1 MNNSKNTQ
9 AWFYYAA
16 SSGDD
21 ILKNLHT
28 SPDGLPENEAKDR
41 LKEYGYNETAKKRKR
56 TVLFLILPKF
66 INPLVIVLLI
76 VAGFSFFFGQKISA
90 FLVGLMAASS
100 VLFSFIQEYRA
111 GKEAEKLSEMV
122 HSTATVIRK
131 GKRQEIKIRE
141 IVPGDIVDL
150 YAGDMIPADLRIIS
164 AKDLF
169 INQSSLTGESLP
181 VEKFAASFKPKN
193 GSIPELTPARREIV
207 PVGA

>member
-1 MNNSKNTQ
+1 MNNLKNTRDLL
-9 AWFYYAA
+9 YYSA
-16 SSGDD
+16 SAGDD

-28 SPDGLPENEAKDR
+28 SLDGLAENEARDR

-111 GKEAEKLSEMV
+111 GKQAEKLSEMV
-122 HSTATVIRK
+122 HSTATVIR
-131 GKRQEIKIRE
+131 
-141 IVPGDIVDL
+141 
-150 YAGDMIPADLRIIS
+150 
-164 AKDLF
+164 
-169 INQSSLTGESLP
+169 
-181 VEKFAASFKPKN
+181 
-193 GSIPELTPARREIV
+193 
-207 PVGA
+207 

>member
-1 MNNSKNTQ
+1 MNNLKNTRDLL
-9 AWFYYAA
+9 YYAA
-16 SSGDD
+16 SPADD
-21 ILKNLHT
+21 ILKNLHA
-28 SPDGLPENEAKDR
+28 SSGGLSENEARER
-41 LKEYGYNETAKKRKR
+41 LKEYGHNETAKRKKR
-56 TVLFLILPKF
+56 TILFLILPKF
-66 INPLVIVLLI
+66 VNPLVIVLLI
-76 VAGFSFFFGQKISA
+76 VAGFSFFFGEKISA

-131 GKRQEIKIRE
+131 GRRQEIKIRE

-181 VEKFAASFKPKN
+181 VEKFAASFEPKN
-193 GSIPELTPARREIV
+193 GSIPDLTNIPF
-207 PVGA
+207 